1 MPHFFNERAISSL
14 ALQHISA
21 PMKPTDLSASAFH
34 DYNRHEQPVIR
45 WSSAGQPV
53 DAGLGMFPR
62 TGSLTSVVRVEAQFS
77 ALIEG
82 DVMSLTNR
90 RTTLKLLGGAGLAAA
105 ALPVL
110 PLTAAAQQ
118 DLYIASAYQNFK
130 RGTIHSLAP
139 ATRGFVIIW
148 QDLGRVKLKAADLVT
163 NYGSLKEGQI
173 VDVQW
178 YDYVDFLI
186 AKKTPETSARG
197 KAMMAQGARIEGIP
211 GAQEKIRLWSMD
223 GMCTRV
229 DTAANTVYLINASGG
244 EPDKPSPD
252 SGEVIQMPQIVSP
265 AGKAALATIKP
276 GDQITTV
283 FSVQTALKAT
293 IIR

>member
-1 MPHFFNERAISSL
+1 
-14 ALQHISA
+14 
-21 PMKPTDLSASAFH
+21 
-34 DYNRHEQPVIR
+34 
-45 WSSAGQPV
+45 
-53 DAGLGMFPR
+53 
-62 TGSLTSVVRVEAQFS
+62 
-77 ALIEG
+77 
-82 DVMSLTNR
+82 MSLTNR

-118 DLYIASAYQNFK
+118 DLYVAKAYENFK

-148 QDLGRVKLKAADLVT
+148 EDLGRVKLKAADLVT
-163 NYGSLKEGQI
+163 NYASLKVGQI
-173 VDVQW
+173 VDVHW

-197 KAMMAQGARIEGIP
+197 KAMMAQQARIEGIP

-229 DTAANTVYLINASGG
+229 DTAASTVYLINASGG

-265 AGKAALATIKP
+265 AGKAALATLKP

-283 FSVQTALKAT
+283 YSVQTALKAT

>member
-1 MPHFFNERAISSL
+1 
-14 ALQHISA
+14 
-21 PMKPTDLSASAFH
+21 
-34 DYNRHEQPVIR
+34 
-45 WSSAGQPV
+45 
-53 DAGLGMFPR
+53 
-62 TGSLTSVVRVEAQFS
+62 
-77 ALIEG
+77 
-82 DVMSLTNR
+82 MSQANR
-90 RTTLKLLGGAGLAAA
+90 RTTLKLLGGAALTAG
-105 ALPVL
+105 ALPIL

-163 NYGSLKEGQI
+163 NYASLKVDQI

-211 GAQEKIRLWSMD
+211 GAQEKIRLWTMD

-229 DTAANTVYLINASGG
+229 DTAASTVYLINASGG

-252 SGEVIQMPQIVSP
+252 SGEVIQMPQIVSA
-265 AGKAALATIKP
+265 AGKAALATLKP

>member
-1 MPHFFNERAISSL
+1 
-14 ALQHISA
+14 
-21 PMKPTDLSASAFH
+21 
-34 DYNRHEQPVIR
+34 
-45 WSSAGQPV
+45 
-53 DAGLGMFPR
+53 
-62 TGSLTSVVRVEAQFS
+62 
-77 ALIEG
+77 
-82 DVMSLTNR
+82 MSLTNR
-90 RTTLKLLGGAGLAAA
+90 RTTLKLLGGAALTATAMPGLS
-105 ALPVL
+105 LP
-110 PLTAAAQQ
+110 AAAQE
-118 DLYIASAYQNFK
+118 DLYVASAYQNFK

-139 ATRGFVIIW
+139 ATRGFVVIW
-148 QDLGRVKLKAADLVT
+148 ADLGRVKLKAADLVT
-163 NYGSLKEGQI
+163 NYASLKVDQI
-173 VDVQW
+173 VDLQW

-186 AKKTPETSARG
+186 AKKTPATSARG

-211 GAQEKIRLWSMD
+211 GAQERIRLWTMD

-229 DTAANTVYLINASGG
+229 DTAASTVYLINASGG

-265 AGKAALATIKP
+265 AGKAALATLKP